1 MQFKGEK
8 KFTLPTKYL
17 HPGAFTR
24 GGGKIKL
31 WLMTPFLA
39 WVVFVERGLKKIIE
53 EGVLYKGK
61 GEGRMKKGGGKG
73 VA

>member
-1 MQFKGEK
+1 M
-8 KFTLPTKYL
+8 
-17 HPGAFTR
+17 
-24 GGGKIKL
+24 GKIKL